1 MTISDSQ
8 WYWPQKGYAGTGNYT
23 VGSLTLDQIRQVV
36 REEIERAFDLE
47 ELLDE
52 IKEIVHDE
60 YPGGYE

>member
-8 WYWPQKGYAGTGNYT
+8 WYWPQKGYAGTT
-23 VGSLTLDQIRQVV
+23 QWSTSPTLEQIRQVV

-52 IKEIVHDE
+52 IKETIRDE